1 MAAPADRPAEAEGI
15 DCFVTPATPGGL
27 TGAETGISDEARVE
41 MLSSP
46 YPGPV
51 VNQALRDTVRLP
63 SDRANKKNNPRRKL
77 SKTVSGG
84 FHCFFLRH
92 AAAHIE
98 NANKAKSKRKKGVV
112 SELRFG
118 FVIG

>member
-41 MLSSP
+41 MLSNP

-63 SDRANKKNNPRRKL
+63 PDRANKKTTPAGNCQKQFPAGSTVFPAPRC
-77 SKTVSGG
+77 G
-84 FHCFFLRH
+84 
-92 AAAHIE
+92 AH
-98 NANKAKSKRKKGVV
+98 
-112 SELRFG
+112 
-118 FVIG
+118 

>member
-41 MLSSP
+41 MLSGP

-51 VNQALRDTVRLP
+51 VNQALRDTGRLP
-63 SDRANKKNNPRRKL
+63 PDRANKKTPPPETVKNGFRRVPL
-77 SKTVSGG
+77 
-84 FHCFFLRH
+84 FFLLH